1 MDTSNSMTF
10 RRFRDTD
17 PNSRLRRR
25 IAFEKLRAQLEDHW
39 PRREEME
46 KHLPP
51 ECQTY
56 LNGKPYDTEKPS
68 VQVEMSFETARAAMD
83 IPRIT
88 MSRPQSEV
96 STATRGE
103 GVHHRVDVLTIGNQ
117 KPNSTDSVA
126 LHVPEEQ
133 LQMIKYQKAVEKREE
148 HKTLTEKDRFMVSC
162 PSPAETWRMEKE
174 YADYTAASRM
184 LKGDFKNDKNFH
196 SRRGELRQ
204 YLASQKLTPEQR
216 RQGLLRSGG
225 RASKLREVISIDEDW
240 PQ

>member
-88 MSRPQSEV
+88 MSRPQSE
-96 STATRGE
+96 
-103 GVHHRVDVLTIGNQ
+103 

-204 YLASQKLTPEQR
+204 YLASQELTPEQR